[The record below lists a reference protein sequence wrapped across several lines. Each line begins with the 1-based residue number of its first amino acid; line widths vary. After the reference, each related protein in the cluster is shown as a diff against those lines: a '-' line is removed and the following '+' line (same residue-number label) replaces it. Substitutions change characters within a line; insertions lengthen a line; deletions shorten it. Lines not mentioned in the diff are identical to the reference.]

1 MLANPGNG
9 SAGLMASYK
18 YNSVD
23 EDKFDEEYF
32 ARTYRPLSN
41 LPTPPPSSRNSSAV
55 QSPIAG
61 LDDGKYLD
69 PNLLGKF
76 SAISVWCLLYAKS
89 IYKGASIHLVNLL
102 PPSASLVT
110 PSVALVHT
118 ILDRARLPQD
128 IIALAVCIMDT
139 LDSKFS
145 LNWRLTCPLRCESLL
160 GSSKRHTI
168 PAGTV
173 SIEQLHI
180 DSVNPEV
187 IILSSLMIAFKFL
200 EDCNEP
206 TRYYA
211 SEWGRGVWSC
221 EQINATE
228 RCIMNRLEYRILPLW
243 DKDLIDYALEDMRRA
258 GKQAEQQIIKASSY
272 ETARPSSSPMSSGQ
286 AVVGLGL
293 QLTPAD
299 TPTEEVPYS
308 LLLSPVIH
316 TADVFTMASTK
327 VQESLYIP
335 RRKTVASRLE
345 GLIDGMT
352 HP

>member
-1 MLANPGNG
+1 M
-9 SAGLMASYK
+9 
-18 YNSVD
+18 
-23 EDKFDEEYF
+23 
-32 ARTYRPLSN
+32 
-41 LPTPPPSSRNSSAV
+41 
-55 QSPIAG
+55 I
-61 LDDGKYLD
+61 
-69 PNLLGKF
+69 
-76 SAISVWCLLYAKS
+76 
-89 IYKGASIHLVNLL
+89 GASVHLVNLL

-118 ILDRARLPQD
+118 VLDRASLPQD
-128 IIALAVCIMDT
+128 IIALAVCIMDS

-145 LNWRLTCPLRCESLL
+145 LNWRLTCPLRCESFI

-168 PAGTV
+168 PTGTV
-173 SIEQLHI
+173 AIEQLHI

-228 RCIMNRLEYRILPLW
+228 RCILSRLEYRILPLW
-243 DKDLIDYALEDMRRA
+243 DKDLIDYALEDMKRA
-258 GKQAEQQIIKASSY
+258 GKQAERQTLMASDY
-272 ETARPSSSPMSSGQ
+272 EETRPTSSPMSSGQ
-286 AVVGLGL
+286 AVIGLGL
-293 QLTPAD
+293 QVTPVD
-299 TPTEEVPYS
+299 TPTEEIPYS
-308 LLLSPVIH
+308 LLLSPSIH
-316 TADVFTMASTK
+316 TRDAFTVVSTE
-327 VQESLYIP
+327 VQESFYVP
-335 RRKTVASRLE
+335 RRKTMASRLE